1 MRGLVT
7 RTLRLP
13 ATVLL
18 LSSLTFLVSIPAMQS
33 QSSINPN
40 IFDPGPRNPGNRN
53 NPILCPTQDAGVT
66 PKFATNNMGQGSG
79 SGDCIDISQPRSAAG
94 QETPA
99 ADGAGNIVGTIYP
112 PSPNNTAGGLWLAGL
127 DVFSTVA
134 SVTGSE
140 TANNEP
146 MIGLGPSF
154 NAESCLQCH
163 MVPAVGGTSP
173 GTVTIQTSAAGAT
186 IFAMPIAGTPPPLS
200 ATNPQIADA
209 TDDGGTN
216 VNPHFPAAFAA
227 AGASTPGF
235 PFIEAD
241 GPTIEVRFVQALAP
255 SGASAGVGANG
266 VGNLFTIQGR
276 TDVPTG
282 CVISQIGFASLP
294 SGSISFRIPT
304 PTFGLGFVEST
315 PDPILI
321 QNSVQSTAGNTLGVI
336 GGVFNT
342 SANDGSITRFG
353 WKAQNKSLLIFA
365 GEAENV
371 EMGVTNELFP
381 NERTWGATPA
391 VVGGG
396 IGAPPVLT
404 VPPCIANAGSPSG
417 QGYPEDEVLGTGT
430 VLLSSSNAEED
441 SIFMLLNGAPS
452 QCSSAG
458 AGVYGSSTALC
469 VVFDPNE
476 STGQGLFST
485 AGCTLCHSPTLL
497 TGPSPNV
504 SLSSVNYHPY
514 SDFAIHGMGGL
525 DDGITQGSAGGNQF
539 RTAPLWGL
547 GQRLFFMHDGRA
559 TDLRNAIA
567 DHCIAT
573 ASIVP
578 ASEACGSVGAF
589 NALNNTQQQQILD
602 FLRSL

>member
-1 MRGLVT
+1 MRGSIT
-7 RTLRLP
+7 RSLRLP
-13 ATVLL
+13 ATFLL
-18 LSSLTFLVSIPAMQS
+18 LNSLTFLVSPPKMHS
-33 QSSINPN
+33 QAVINPN
-40 IFDPGPRNPGNRN
+40 IFDPGPRNPGSQNAFF
-53 NPILCPTQDAGVT
+53 CPTQNVGVT
-66 PKFATNNMGQGSG
+66 PKFPNNNMGAGAPP
-79 SGDCIDISQPRSAAG
+79 GDCVDIIQPPSAPG

-99 ADGAGNIVGTIYP
+99 AAGAGNIVGGAYP
-112 PSPNNTAGGLWLAGL
+112 PSPQNRAGGLWLPGL

-134 SVTGSE
+134 SVIGGV
-140 TANNEP
+140 AGEP

-154 NAESCLQCH
+154 NAQSCLQCH

-173 GTVTIQTSAAGAT
+173 GTVTIQTSATGT
-186 IFAMPIAGTPPPLS
+186 TTFPMPIPSTQPPLS
-200 ATNPQIADA
+200 AANPQIADA
-209 TDDGGTN
+209 IDDGGTN
-216 VNPHFPAAFAA
+216 GIPNFPPAFSAP
-227 AGASTPGF
+227 GASTPGF
-235 PFIEAD
+235 GTVEPE
-241 GPTIEVRFVQALAP
+241 GPTIEVRFVQALAA
-255 SGASAGVGANG
+255 SGASAGVGTNG

-276 TDVPTG
+276 GDLPAG
-282 CVISQIGFASLP
+282 CVISQINFAALP

-304 PTFGLGFVEST
+304 PTYGLGFVEST

-321 QNSVQSTAGNTLGVI
+321 QNSVQSTAGNTLGVV

-342 SANDGSITRFG
+342 SGNDGTITRFG

-381 NERTWGATPA
+381 NERTWGTFPS
-391 VVGGG
+391 VVGG
-396 IGAPPVLT
+396 ASPVLT
-404 VPPCIANAGSPSG
+404 VPPCIDNPGSPTTG

-430 VLLSSSNAEED
+430 VLLSSSNAEEE

-458 AGVYGSSTALC
+458 AGTYGSPSAAC
-469 VVFDPNE
+469 VVFDSNE
-476 STGQGLFST
+476 TTGQSLFGT
-485 AGCTLCHSPTLL
+485 AGCTLCHSPTLV

-504 SLSSVNYHPY
+504 SLSSASFHPY
-514 SDFAIHGMGGL
+514 SDFAIHKMGGL
-525 DDGITQGSAGGNQF
+525 DDGITQGGAIGYQF

-578 ASEACGSVGAF
+578 PSEACGSVGAF
-589 NALNNTQQQQILD
+589 NGLSNTQQQQILD